1 MRIIGQIKNGIKRIW
16 VYREPSDVQ
25 ELAEIQNAL
34 ICRLAAANDEAGEKI
49 LQAVKEID
57 RILN

>member
-1 MRIIGQIKNGIKRIW
+1 MRIIGSIKNGIKRIW

-34 ICRLAAANDEAGEKI
+34 ICRLAAASDEAGERI
-49 LQAVKEID
+49 LKAVKEID